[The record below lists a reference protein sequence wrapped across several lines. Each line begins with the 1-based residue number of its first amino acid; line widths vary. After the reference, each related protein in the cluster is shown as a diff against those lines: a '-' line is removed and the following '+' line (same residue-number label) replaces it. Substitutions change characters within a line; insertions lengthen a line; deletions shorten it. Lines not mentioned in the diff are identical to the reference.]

1 MRTIDKRN
9 LYRILFLITL
19 IILIL
24 LSSSLKTSY
33 LNLLELNLKKT
44 KLKNNLSYYRQ
55 LYTAEQKNNAENL
68 ESLELDLEEKAVELI
83 EKSGSRG
90 LELIHY
96 SSSRE
101 EIILNFKGDFEPLF
115 YFLSWLGKSQ
125 NHLEIDNL
133 KMKKDG
139 LNLFCYLRLVR
150 SSSIR

>member
-1 MRTIDKRN
+1 MRTIHKRN
-9 LYRILFLITL
+9 LYRILFLITS

-33 LNLLELNLKKT
+33 LNLLELDIKKT
-44 KLKNNLSYYRQ
+44 NLKNNINYHRQ
-55 LYTAEQKNNAENL
+55 LYAAKHKDTDNTKL
-68 ESLELDLEEKAVELI
+68 MELDLEEKAVELI
-83 EKSGSRG
+83 EKSRSRG

-101 EIILNFKGDFEPLF
+101 EIILNFKGDFEPFF
-115 YFLSWLGKSQ
+115 YFLSWLEKSQ
-125 NHLEIDNL
+125 NYLEINNL

-150 SSSIR
+150 NSSIR